1 MKALQMK
8 ETLMLLFKGDAVP
21 FAYQVELK
29 TYLRFS
35 YLQDQILIEK
45 EAVIQGI
52 SNYDSAIRA

>member
-1 MKALQMK
+1 MK
-8 ETLMLLFKGDAVP
+8 ETLMLLFIGDAVP

-52 SNYDSAIRA
+52 SDYDSTIRA